1 MSRMSTSAELLR
13 TLSGQLL
20 EVTSSIV
27 NLPFDA
33 ELDCVGF
40 YCPMPIAMTKEEI
53 EKIEIGQVLKVEADD
68 PAAEEDIK
76 RWAKRTGHEILKFEK
91 EGSLLTFYIKRM
103 K

>member
-1 MSRMSTSAELLR
+1 MGSSTDITA
-13 TLSGQLL
+13 
-20 EVTSSIV
+20 
-27 NLPFDA
+27 DA
-33 ELDCVGF
+33 ELDCVGL

-53 EKIEIGQVLKVEADD
+53 DKIEIGQVLKVEADD

-76 RWAKRTGHEILKFEK
+76 RWAKRTGHEIMKFKK